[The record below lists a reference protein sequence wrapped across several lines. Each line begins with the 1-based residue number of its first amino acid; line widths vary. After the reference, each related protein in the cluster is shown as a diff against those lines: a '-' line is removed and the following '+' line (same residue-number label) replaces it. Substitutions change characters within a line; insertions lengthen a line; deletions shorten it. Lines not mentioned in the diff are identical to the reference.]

1 MESEQMY
8 GDKGEVPDG
17 EYTIP
22 LELLISNVKV
32 PMLQLYLWKI
42 IKRTLL
48 LTNWL
53 KKAFHEIVDL
63 RTVRPMDYETILTS
77 VRKQID

>member
-1 MESEQMY
+1 MMQKDCLKAAIRDNDPVIFMESEQMY

-22 LELLISNVKV
+22 LELLISNEGTDVTIVSLEKSS
-32 PMLQLYLWKI
+32 K
-42 IKRTLL
+42 KRTLL

-53 KKAFHEIVDL
+53 KEGI
-63 RTVRPMDYETILTS
+63 S
-77 VRKQID
+77 